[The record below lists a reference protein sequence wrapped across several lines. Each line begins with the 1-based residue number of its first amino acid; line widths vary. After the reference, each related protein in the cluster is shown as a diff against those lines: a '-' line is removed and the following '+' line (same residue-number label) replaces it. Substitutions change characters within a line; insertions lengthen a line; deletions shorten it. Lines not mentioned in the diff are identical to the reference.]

1 MSCETYIHQTLNIL
15 LYYTTI
21 CKKKTK
27 KYNSCYI
34 YKILYNICL
43 INFMRENNMGNKI
56 LKTYIQIITFLI
68 YLLVIFGLCR
78 IGFIINSGILNSAI
92 NGADSSASLPFL
104 DIMQTLF
111 SGLRYDGR
119 LAAPAAF
126 IFAVLYIA
134 FSFIKKAQKP
144 VIIVFTSIIS
154 YIVII
159 ASFVNDTYFS
169 IFNDTFNIILLGV
182 IYDDQSAI
190 FHTAVNSDY
199 NALPKILASIILTAI
214 AVYIYNKIYKKI
226 ENISKSVSI
235 KQAVPLGILLLYVL
249 ILTTSS
255 TFNLQGGDLSYIV
268 KLPEN
273 AFLKKAAPG
282 ALHDLDR
289 VYRAY
294 KDIKGESFEK
304 YAGGKTIQQVMQ
316 IYFGDKYT
324 NQDNISSLMEQEV
337 LSNGKSN
344 AKHIFLII
352 MESLSDYHLSEEFKQ
367 AGMGNDLMEL
377 AESENGLKVP
387 VFIQNGYG
395 TIETMDMMITGLYGT
410 YFPVSE
416 MTGKIPCFD
425 SSTGKIFKD
434 LGYDTNFYYFG
445 SSAWRKIGTYTAAQG
460 FNKSYGMENIHN
472 KQKST
477 WGIYDNEGF
486 DFILESID
494 KNHNKPTFNMILS
507 ASNHPPYDIDTKKY
521 YNIDTEKI
529 RNFLDTNYP
538 KEKRFQGITPEI
550 LTVTEYSIKSV
561 ADFIKETYAKYPDSI
576 FFVTGDHFDRS
587 YPNPNRRIFTSTSI
601 PLIIYGSGVS
611 AYKLKYSAGSHK
623 DIVPTIVDMTAPK
636 GYKFHSFGQSLV
648 TDNKNEKTDKERIA
662 VGAQSIANGRYI
674 FNGADI
680 EYFENE
686 EKNENDLNTAKIFW
700 DKKKAGEALSW
711 YIVNKGYNIPK

>member
-1 MSCETYIHQTLNIL
+1 
-15 LYYTTI
+15 
-21 CKKKTK
+21 
-27 KYNSCYI
+27 
-34 YKILYNICL
+34 
-43 INFMRENNMGNKI
+43 MGNKI
-56 LKTYIQIITFLI
+56 LKTYIQITTFLI
-68 YLLVIFGLCR
+68 YLLIIFGLCR

-92 NGADSSASLPFL
+92 TGAYGSASLPFL

-190 FHTAVNSDY
+190 FHTALNSDY
-199 NALPKILASIILTAI
+199 NALPKITASVILTAI
-214 AVYIYNKIYKKI
+214 AVFIYNKIYKKI
-226 ENISKSVSI
+226 ENINKSVSI

-316 IYFGDKYT
+316 IYFGDRYT

-377 AESENGLKVP
+377 ADSENGLKVP

-445 SSAWRKIGTYTAAQG
+445 SSAWRKIGTYTVSQG

-477 WGIYDNEGF
+477 WGIYDSEGF
-486 DFILESID
+486 NFILENLD

-529 RNFLDTNYP
+529 RIFLDTNYP

-561 ADFIKETYAKYPDSI
+561 ADFIKKTYAKYPDSI
-576 FFVTGDHFDRS
+576 FFITGDHFDRS
-587 YPNPNRRIFTSTSI
+587 YPNPNRKIFTSTSI

-611 AYKLKYSAGSHK
+611 EYKLKYTAGSHK
-623 DIVPTIVDMTAPK
+623 DIVPTIAAITAHK

-648 TDNKNEKTDKERIA
+648 TDNKNEKADNERIA
-662 VGAQSIANGRYI
+662 IGAQSIANGRYI

-680 EYFENE
+680 EYFESE
-686 EKNENDLNTAKIFW
+686 EKNENDINTASIFW
-700 DKKKAGEALSW
+700 DKKKAGEAISW

>member
-1 MSCETYIHQTLNIL
+1 
-15 LYYTTI
+15 
-21 CKKKTK
+21 
-27 KYNSCYI
+27 
-34 YKILYNICL
+34 
-43 INFMRENNMGNKI
+43 MGNKI
-56 LKTYIQIITFLI
+56 LKTYIQITTFLI
-68 YLLVIFGLCR
+68 YLLIIFGLCR

-92 NGADSSASLPFL
+92 TGAYGSASLPFL

-190 FHTAVNSDY
+190 FHTALNSDY
-199 NALPKILASIILTAI
+199 NALPKITASVILTAI
-214 AVYIYNKIYKKI
+214 AVFIYNKIYKKI
-226 ENISKSVSI
+226 ENINKSVSI

-273 AFLKKAAPG
+273 NFLKKAAPG

-316 IYFGDKYT
+316 IYFGDKYI

-337 LSNGKSN
+337 LYNGKSN

-352 MESLSDYHLSEEFKQ
+352 MESLSDYHLSEEFIN
-367 AGMGNDLMEL
+367 GGGIGSEL
-377 AESENGLKVP
+377 TALANSKDGLKVP

-416 MTGKIPCFD
+416 MTGKIPCFN

-445 SSAWRKIGTYTAAQG
+445 SSAWRKIGTYTISQG

-477 WGIYDNEGF
+477 WGIYDSEGF
-486 DFILESID
+486 NFILENLD

-529 RNFLDTNYP
+529 RIFLDTNYP

-561 ADFIKETYAKYPDSI
+561 ADFIKKTYAKYPDSI

-587 YPNPNRRIFTSTSI
+587 YPNPNRKIFTSTSI

-611 AYKLKYSAGSHK
+611 EYKLKYTAGSHK
-623 DIVPTIVDMTAPK
+623 DIVPTIAAITAHK

-648 TDNKNEKTDKERIA
+648 TDNKNEKADNERIA
-662 VGAQSIANGRYI
+662 IGAQSIANGRYI

-680 EYFENE
+680 EYFESE
-686 EKNENDLNTAKIFW
+686 EKNENDINTASIFW
-700 DKKKAGEALSW
+700 DKKKAGEAISW

>member
-1 MSCETYIHQTLNIL
+1 M
-15 LYYTTI
+15 
-21 CKKKTK
+21 
-27 KYNSCYI
+27 
-34 YKILYNICL
+34 
-43 INFMRENNMGNKI
+43 ENK
-56 LKTYIQIITFLI
+56 LFKTYIQIIIFLA
-68 YLLVIFGLCR
+68 YLLIIFGLCR
-78 IGFIINSGILNSAI
+78 IGFIIHSGILNSAI
-92 NGADSSASLPFL
+92 TGTESSNSLPVL

-111 SGLRYDGR
+111 SGFRYDGR

-126 IFAVLYIA
+126 IFAVLYIL
-134 FSFIKKAQKP
+134 FTFIKKAKTYA
-144 VIIVFTSIIS
+144 VIIFTSLIS
-154 YIVII
+154 YIIII
-159 ASFVNDTYFS
+159 ASFVNDTYYS

-214 AVYIYNKIYKKI
+214 AVLIYYKIYKKI
-226 ENISKSVSI
+226 EKINKTISI
-235 KQAVPLGILLLYVL
+235 KQAVPLGILIIYVL
-249 ILTTSS
+249 ILITSS

-273 AFLKKAAPG
+273 TFLKKTAPG

-304 YAGGKTIQQVMQ
+304 YAGGKSIQQVMK

-324 NQDNISSLMEQEV
+324 NQDNISSIMEQEI
-337 LSNGKSN
+337 LHNGKSN

-352 MESLSDYHLSEEFKQ
+352 MESLSDYHLSEEFMN
-367 AGMGNDLMEL
+367 GGGIGNEL
-377 AESENGLKVP
+377 TALANSNDGLKIP

-445 SSAWRKIGTYTAAQG
+445 SSAWRKIGTYTVSQG

-494 KNHNKPTFNMILS
+494 KNHDKPTFNMILS

-529 RNFLDTNYP
+529 KNFLDTNYP

-550 LTVTEYSIKSV
+550 LTVTEFSIKSA
-561 ADFIKETYAKYPDSI
+561 ADFIKKTYAKYPDSI
-576 FFVTGDHFDRS
+576 FFVTGDHFDRN
-587 YPNPNRRIFTSTSI
+587 YPNPNRKIFTSTSV

-611 AYKLKYSAGSHK
+611 EYKLKYTAGSHK
-623 DIVPTIVDMTAPK
+623 DIVPTIAAMTAHK

-648 TDNKNEKTDKERIA
+648 TDDKNEKINKERIA
-662 VGAQSIANGRYI
+662 IGAQSIANGRYI
-674 FNGADI
+674 FNGGGI
-680 EYFENE
+680 EYFDSE
-686 EKNENDLNTAKIFW
+686 EKNENDINTANMFW
-700 DKKKAGEALSW
+700 NKKKAGEALSW

>member
-1 MSCETYIHQTLNIL
+1 M
-15 LYYTTI
+15 
-21 CKKKTK
+21 
-27 KYNSCYI
+27 
-34 YKILYNICL
+34 
-43 INFMRENNMGNKI
+43 ENK
-56 LKTYIQIITFLI
+56 LFKTYIQIIIFLA
-68 YLLVIFGLCR
+68 YLLIIFGLCR
-78 IGFIINSGILNSAI
+78 IGFIIHSGILNSAI
-92 NGADSSASLPFL
+92 TGTESSNSLPVL

-111 SGLRYDGR
+111 SGFRYDGR

-126 IFAVLYIA
+126 IFAVLYIL
-134 FSFIKKAQKP
+134 FTFIKKAKTHA
-144 VIIVFTSIIS
+144 VIIFTSLIS
-154 YIVII
+154 YIIII
-159 ASFVNDTYFS
+159 ASFVNDTYYS

-214 AVYIYNKIYKKI
+214 AVLIYYKIYKKI
-226 ENISKSVSI
+226 EKINKTISI
-235 KQAVPLGILLLYVL
+235 KQAVPLGILIIYVL
-249 ILTTSS
+249 ILITSS

-273 AFLKKAAPG
+273 TFLKKTAPG

-304 YAGGKTIQQVMQ
+304 YAGGKSIQQVMK

-324 NQDNISSLMEQEV
+324 NQDNISSIMEQEI
-337 LSNGKSN
+337 LHNGKSN

-352 MESLSDYHLSEEFKQ
+352 MESLSDYHLSEEFMN
-367 AGMGNDLMEL
+367 GGGIGNEL
-377 AESENGLKVP
+377 TALANSNDGLKIP

-445 SSAWRKIGTYTAAQG
+445 SSAWRKIGTYTVSQG

-494 KNHNKPTFNMILS
+494 KNHDKPTFNMILS

-529 RNFLDTNYP
+529 KNFLDTNYP

-550 LTVTEYSIKSV
+550 LTVTEFSIKSA
-561 ADFIKETYAKYPDSI
+561 ADFIKKTYAKYPDSI
-576 FFVTGDHFDRS
+576 FFITGDHFDRN
-587 YPNPNRRIFTSTSI
+587 YPNPNRKIFTSTSV

-611 AYKLKYSAGSHK
+611 EYKLKYTAGSHK
-623 DIVPTIVDMTAPK
+623 DIVPTIAAMTAHK

-648 TDNKNEKTDKERIA
+648 TDDKNEKINKERIA
-662 VGAQSIANGRYI
+662 IGAQSIANGRYI
-674 FNGADI
+674 FNGGGI
-680 EYFENE
+680 EYFDSE
-686 EKNENDLNTAKIFW
+686 EKNENDINTANMFW
-700 DKKKAGEALSW
+700 NKKKAGEALSW

>member
-1 MSCETYIHQTLNIL
+1 
-15 LYYTTI
+15 
-21 CKKKTK
+21 
-27 KYNSCYI
+27 
-34 YKILYNICL
+34 
-43 INFMRENNMGNKI
+43 MGNKI
-56 LKTYIQIITFLI
+56 LKIYIQIITFLI

-199 NALPKILASIILTAI
+199 NALPKILASIILTAV

-316 IYFGDKYT
+316 IYFGDRYT

-377 AESENGLKVP
+377 ADSENGLKVP

-410 YFPVSE
+410 YFPISE

-529 RNFLDTNYP
+529 RNFLDTNYQ
-538 KEKRFQGITPEI
+538 KDKRFPGITPEI

-587 YPNPNRRIFTSTSI
+587 YPNPNRKIFTSTSI

-611 AYKLKYSAGSHK
+611 EYKLKYSAGSHK
-623 DIVPTIVDMTAPK
+623 DIVPTIVDMTAHK
-636 GYKFHSFGQSLV
+636 GFKFHSFGQSLV

-662 VGAQSIANGRYI
+662 VGAQSIANGRYC
-674 FNGADI
+674 FNGSL
-680 EYFENE
+680 EYFDGE
-686 EKNENDLNTAKIFW
+686 EKNENDLNTAKLFW

>member
-1 MSCETYIHQTLNIL
+1 M
-15 LYYTTI
+15 
-21 CKKKTK
+21 
-27 KYNSCYI
+27 
-34 YKILYNICL
+34 
-43 INFMRENNMGNKI
+43 ENK
-56 LKTYIQIITFLI
+56 LFKTYIQIIIFLA
-68 YLLVIFGLCR
+68 YLLIIFGLCR
-78 IGFIINSGILNSAI
+78 IGFIIHSGILNSAI
-92 NGADSSASLPFL
+92 TGTESSNSLPVL

-111 SGLRYDGR
+111 SGFRYDGR

-126 IFAVLYIA
+126 IFAVLYIL
-134 FSFIKKAQKP
+134 FTFIKKAKTHA
-144 VIIVFTSIIS
+144 VIIFTSLIS
-154 YIVII
+154 YIIII
-159 ASFVNDTYFS
+159 ASFVNDTYYS

-214 AVYIYNKIYKKI
+214 AVLIYYKIYKKI
-226 ENISKSVSI
+226 EKINKTISI
-235 KQAVPLGILLLYVL
+235 KQAVPLGILIIYVL
-249 ILTTSS
+249 ILITSS

-273 AFLKKAAPG
+273 TFLKKTAPG

-304 YAGGKTIQQVMQ
+304 YAGGKSIQQVMK

-324 NQDNISSLMEQEV
+324 NQDNISSIMEQEI
-337 LSNGKSN
+337 LHNGKSN

-352 MESLSDYHLSEEFKQ
+352 MESLSDYHLSEEFMN
-367 AGMGNDLMEL
+367 GGGIGNEL
-377 AESENGLKVP
+377 TALANSNDGLKIP

-445 SSAWRKIGTYTAAQG
+445 SSAWRKIGTYTVSQG

-494 KNHNKPTFNMILS
+494 KNHDKPTFNMILS

-529 RNFLDTNYP
+529 KNFLDTNYP

-550 LTVTEYSIKSV
+550 LTVTEFSIKSV
-561 ADFIKETYAKYPDSI
+561 ADFIKKTYAKYPDSI
-576 FFVTGDHFDRS
+576 FFVTGDHFDRN
-587 YPNPNRRIFTSTSI
+587 YPNPNRKIFTSTSV

-611 AYKLKYSAGSHK
+611 EYKLKYTAGSHK
-623 DIVPTIVDMTAPK
+623 DIVPTIAAMTAHK

-648 TDNKNEKTDKERIA
+648 TGDKNEKINKERIA
-662 VGAQSIANGRYI
+662 IGAQSIANGRYI
-674 FNGADI
+674 FNGGGI
-680 EYFENE
+680 EYFDSE
-686 EKNENDLNTAKIFW
+686 EKNENDINTANMFW
-700 DKKKAGEALSW
+700 NKKKAGEALSW
-711 YIVNKGYNIPK
+711 YIVNKGYNISK

>member
-1 MSCETYIHQTLNIL
+1 
-15 LYYTTI
+15 
-21 CKKKTK
+21 
-27 KYNSCYI
+27 
-34 YKILYNICL
+34 
-43 INFMRENNMGNKI
+43 MGNKI
-56 LKTYIQIITFLI
+56 LKTYIQITTFLI
-68 YLLVIFGLCR
+68 YLLIIFGLCR

-92 NGADSSASLPFL
+92 TGAYGSASLPFL

-134 FSFIKKAQKP
+134 FSFIKKAHKP

-190 FHTAVNSDY
+190 FHTALNSDY
-199 NALPKILASIILTAI
+199 NALPKITASVILTAV
-214 AVYIYNKIYKKI
+214 AVFIYNKIYKKI
-226 ENISKSVSI
+226 ENINKSISI

-273 AFLKKAAPG
+273 NFLKKAAPG

-337 LSNGKSN
+337 VNNGKSN
-344 AKHIFLII
+344 AKQIFLII
-352 MESLSDYHLSEEFKQ
+352 MESLSDYHLSEEFIN
-367 AGMGNDLMEL
+367 GGGIGSEL
-377 AESENGLKVP
+377 IALANSKDGLKVP

-445 SSAWRKIGTYTAAQG
+445 SSAWRKIGTYTISQG

-477 WGIYDNEGF
+477 WGIYDSEGF
-486 DFILESID
+486 NFILENLD
-494 KNHNKPTFNMILS
+494 KNHNKPTFNMVLS
-507 ASNHPPYDIDTKKY
+507 ASNHPPYDIDSKKY

-529 RNFLDTNYP
+529 RIFLDTNYP

-561 ADFIKETYAKYPDSI
+561 ADFIKKTYAKYPNSI
-576 FFVTGDHFDRS
+576 FFITGDHFDRS
-587 YPNPNRRIFTSTSI
+587 YPNPNRKIFTSTSI

-611 AYKLKYSAGSHK
+611 EYKLKYTAGSHK
-623 DIVPTIVDMTAPK
+623 DIVPTIAAITAHK

-648 TDNKNEKTDKERIA
+648 TDNKNEKTDNERIA
-662 VGAQSIANGRYI
+662 IGAQSIANGRYI

-680 EYFENE
+680 EYFEIE
-686 EKNENDLNTAKIFW
+686 EKNENDINTASIFW
-700 DKKKAGEALSW
+700 DKKKAGEAISW

>member
-1 MSCETYIHQTLNIL
+1 
-15 LYYTTI
+15 
-21 CKKKTK
+21 
-27 KYNSCYI
+27 
-34 YKILYNICL
+34 
-43 INFMRENNMGNKI
+43 MGNKI
-56 LKTYIQIITFLI
+56 LKTYIQITTFLI
-68 YLLVIFGLCR
+68 YLLIIFGLCR

-92 NGADSSASLPFL
+92 TGAYGSASLPFL

-190 FHTAVNSDY
+190 FHTALNSDY
-199 NALPKILASIILTAI
+199 NALPKITASIILTAI
-214 AVYIYNKIYKKI
+214 AVFIYNKIYKKI
-226 ENISKSVSI
+226 ENINKSVSI

-273 AFLKKAAPG
+273 NFLKKAAPG

-316 IYFGDKYT
+316 IYFGDKYI

-337 LSNGKSN
+337 LYNGKSN

-352 MESLSDYHLSEEFKQ
+352 MESLSDYHLSEEFIN
-367 AGMGNDLMEL
+367 GGGIGSEL
-377 AESENGLKVP
+377 TALANSKDGLKVP

-445 SSAWRKIGTYTAAQG
+445 SSAWRKIGTYTISQG

-477 WGIYDNEGF
+477 WGIYDSEGF
-486 DFILESID
+486 NFILENLD

-529 RNFLDTNYP
+529 RIFLDTNYP

-561 ADFIKETYAKYPDSI
+561 ADFIKKTYAKYPDSI

-587 YPNPNRRIFTSTSI
+587 YPNPNRKIFTSTSI

-611 AYKLKYSAGSHK
+611 EYKLKYTAGSHK
-623 DIVPTIVDMTAPK
+623 DIVPTIAAITAHK

-648 TDNKNEKTDKERIA
+648 TDNKNEKADNERIA
-662 VGAQSIANGRYI
+662 IGAQSIANGRYI

-680 EYFENE
+680 EYFESE
-686 EKNENDLNTAKIFW
+686 EKNENDINTASIFW
-700 DKKKAGEALSW
+700 DKKKAGEAISW

>member
-1 MSCETYIHQTLNIL
+1 
-15 LYYTTI
+15 
-21 CKKKTK
+21 
-27 KYNSCYI
+27 
-34 YKILYNICL
+34 
-43 INFMRENNMGNKI
+43 MGNKI
-56 LKTYIQIITFLI
+56 LKIYIQIITFLI

-199 NALPKILASIILTAI
+199 NALPKILASIILTAV

-255 TFNLQGGDLSYIV
+255 TINLQGGDLSYIV

-273 AFLKKAAPG
+273 AFLKKAVPG

-316 IYFGDKYT
+316 IYFGDRYT

-377 AESENGLKVP
+377 ADSKNGLKVP

-538 KEKRFQGITPEI
+538 KEKRFPGITPEI

-587 YPNPNRRIFTSTSI
+587 YPNPNRKIFTSTSI

-611 AYKLKYSAGSHK
+611 EYKLKYSAGSHK
-623 DIVPTIVDMTAPK
+623 DIVPTIVDMTAHK
-636 GYKFHSFGQSLV
+636 GFKFHSFGQSLV

-662 VGAQSIANGRYI
+662 VGAQSIANGRYC
-674 FNGADI
+674 FNGSL
-680 EYFENE
+680 EYFDGE
-686 EKNENDLNTAKIFW
+686 EKNENDLNTAKLFW

-711 YIVNKGYNIPK
+711 YIVNKGYNIP

>member
-1 MSCETYIHQTLNIL
+1 M
-15 LYYTTI
+15 
-21 CKKKTK
+21 
-27 KYNSCYI
+27 
-34 YKILYNICL
+34 
-43 INFMRENNMGNKI
+43 ENK
-56 LKTYIQIITFLI
+56 LFKTYIQLIIFLA
-68 YLLVIFGLCR
+68 YLLIIFGLCR
-78 IGFIINSGILNSAI
+78 IGFIIHSGILNSAI
-92 NGADSSASLPFL
+92 TGTESSNSLPVL

-111 SGLRYDGR
+111 SGFRYDGR

-126 IFAVLYIA
+126 IFAVLYIL
-134 FSFIKKAQKP
+134 FTFIKKAKTHA
-144 VIIVFTSIIS
+144 VIIFTSLIS
-154 YIVII
+154 YIIII
-159 ASFVNDTYFS
+159 ASFVNDTYYS

-214 AVYIYNKIYKKI
+214 AVLIYYKIYKKI
-226 ENISKSVSI
+226 EKINKTISI
-235 KQAVPLGILLLYVL
+235 KQAVPLGILIIYVL
-249 ILTTSS
+249 ILITSS

-273 AFLKKAAPG
+273 TFLKKTAPG

-304 YAGGKTIQQVMQ
+304 YAGGKSIQQVMK

-324 NQDNISSLMEQEV
+324 NQDNISSIMEQEI
-337 LSNGKSN
+337 LHNGKSN

-352 MESLSDYHLSEEFKQ
+352 MESLSDYHLSEEFMN
-367 AGMGNDLMEL
+367 GGGIGNEL
-377 AESENGLKVP
+377 TALANSNDGLKIP

-445 SSAWRKIGTYTAAQG
+445 SSAWRKIGTYTVSQG

-486 DFILESID
+486 DFILENIN
-494 KNHNKPTFNMILS
+494 KNHDKPTFNMILS

-529 RNFLDTNYP
+529 KNFLDTNYP

-550 LTVTEYSIKSV
+550 LTVTEFSIKS
-561 ADFIKETYAKYPDSI
+561 AANFIKKTYAKYPDSI
-576 FFVTGDHFDRS
+576 FFVTGDHFDRN
-587 YPNPNRRIFTSTSI
+587 YPNPNRKIFTSTSV

-611 AYKLKYSAGSHK
+611 EYKLKYAAGSHK
-623 DIVPTIVDMTAPK
+623 DIVPTIAAMTAHK

-648 TDNKNEKTDKERIA
+648 TDDKNKKINKERIA
-662 VGAQSIANGRYI
+662 IGAQSIANGRYI
-674 FNGADI
+674 FNGRGI
-680 EYFENE
+680 EYFDSE
-686 EKNENDLNTAKIFW
+686 EKNENDINTANIFW

>member
-1 MSCETYIHQTLNIL
+1 
-15 LYYTTI
+15 
-21 CKKKTK
+21 
-27 KYNSCYI
+27 
-34 YKILYNICL
+34 
-43 INFMRENNMGNKI
+43 MGNKI
-56 LKTYIQIITFLI
+56 LKTYIQITTFLI
-68 YLLVIFGLCR
+68 YLLIIFGLCR

-92 NGADSSASLPFL
+92 TGAYGSASLPFL

-190 FHTAVNSDY
+190 FHTALNSDY
-199 NALPKILASIILTAI
+199 NALPKITASVILTAV
-214 AVYIYNKIYKKI
+214 AVFIYNKIYKKI
-226 ENISKSVSI
+226 ENINKSVSI

-255 TFNLQGGDLSYIV
+255 TFNLHGGDLSYIV

-273 AFLKKAAPG
+273 NFLKKAAPG

-316 IYFGDKYT
+316 IYFGDKYI

-337 LSNGKSN
+337 VNNGKSN

-352 MESLSDYHLSEEFKQ
+352 MESLSDYHLSEEFIN
-367 AGMGNDLMEL
+367 GVGIGSEL
-377 AESENGLKVP
+377 IALANSKDGLKVP

-445 SSAWRKIGTYTAAQG
+445 SSAWRKIGTYTISQG

-477 WGIYDNEGF
+477 WGIYDSEGF
-486 DFILESID
+486 NFILENLD

-529 RNFLDTNYP
+529 RIFLDTNYP

-550 LTVTEYSIKSV
+550 LTVTEYSVKSV
-561 ADFIKETYAKYPDSI
+561 ADFIKKTYAKYPDSI

-587 YPNPNRRIFTSTSI
+587 YPDTNRKIFTSTSI

-611 AYKLKYSAGSHK
+611 EYKLKYTAGSHK
-623 DIVPTIVDMTAPK
+623 DIVPTIAAITAHK

-648 TDNKNEKTDKERIA
+648 TDNKNEKADNERIA
-662 VGAQSIANGRYI
+662 IGAQSIANGRYI

-680 EYFENE
+680 EYFESE
-686 EKNENDLNTAKIFW
+686 EKMKMDINTASIFW
-700 DKKKAGEALSW
+700 DKKKAGEAISW

>member
-1 MSCETYIHQTLNIL
+1 MN
-15 LYYTTI
+15 
-21 CKKKTK
+21 
-27 KYNSCYI
+27 
-34 YKILYNICL
+34 
-43 INFMRENNMGNKI
+43 NKI
-56 LKTYIQIITFLI
+56 LKTYIHIITFLA
-68 YLLVIFGLCR
+68 YLLIIFGLCR

-92 NGADSSASLPFL
+92 TGADGSASLPFL

-119 LAAPAAF
+119 IAAPAAF
-126 IFAVLYIA
+126 IFAALYII
-134 FSFIKKAQKP
+134 FSFIKKVQKP
-144 VIIVFTSIIS
+144 VIIIFTSIIS
-154 YIVII
+154 YIIII
-159 ASFVNDTYFS
+159 ASFVNDTYYS

-182 IYDDQSAI
+182 IYDDRSAI

-214 AVYIYNKIYKKI
+214 AVFIYNKIYKKI
-226 ENISKSVSI
+226 ENINKTISI
-235 KQAVPLGILLLYVL
+235 KQAVPLGILIIYLL

-337 LSNGKSN
+337 LNKGKSN

-377 AESENGLKVP
+377 AYSENGLKVP

-410 YFPVSE
+410 YFPISE

-445 SSAWRKIGTYTAAQG
+445 SSAWRKIGTYTVSQG

-538 KEKRFQGITPEI
+538 KEKRYQGITPEI

-561 ADFIKETYAKYPDSI
+561 ADFVKKTYAKYPDSL
-576 FFVTGDHFDRS
+576 FFITGDHFDRS
-587 YPNPNRRIFTSTSI
+587 YPNPNRKIYTSTSI

-611 AYKLKYSAGSHK
+611 EYKLKYAAGSHK
-623 DIVPTIVDMTAPK
+623 DIVPTIVDMTAHK
-636 GYKFHSFGQSLV
+636 GFKFHSFGQSLV
-648 TDNKNEKTDKERIA
+648 TDNKSEKTDKERIA
-662 VGAQSIANGRYI
+662 LGAQSIANGRYC
-674 FNGADI
+674 FNGSL
-680 EYFENE
+680 EYFDGE
-686 EKNENDLNTAKIFW
+686 EKYENDINTANLFW

>member
-1 MSCETYIHQTLNIL
+1 M
-15 LYYTTI
+15 
-21 CKKKTK
+21 
-27 KYNSCYI
+27 
-34 YKILYNICL
+34 
-43 INFMRENNMGNKI
+43 ENK
-56 LKTYIQIITFLI
+56 LFKTYIQIIIFLA
-68 YLLVIFGLCR
+68 YLLIIFGLCR
-78 IGFIINSGILNSAI
+78 IGFIIHSGILNSAI
-92 NGADSSASLPFL
+92 TGTESSNSLPVL

-111 SGLRYDGR
+111 SGFRYDGR

-126 IFAVLYIA
+126 IFAVLYIL
-134 FSFIKKAQKP
+134 FTFIKKAKTHA
-144 VIIVFTSIIS
+144 VIIFTSLIS
-154 YIVII
+154 YIIII
-159 ASFVNDTYFS
+159 ASFVNDTYYS

-214 AVYIYNKIYKKI
+214 AVLIYYKIYKKI
-226 ENISKSVSI
+226 EKINKTISI
-235 KQAVPLGILLLYVL
+235 KQAVPLGILIIYVL
-249 ILTTSS
+249 ILITSS

-273 AFLKKAAPG
+273 TFLKKTAPG

-304 YAGGKTIQQVMQ
+304 YAGGKSIQQVMK

-324 NQDNISSLMEQEV
+324 NQDNISSIMEQEI
-337 LSNGKSN
+337 LHNGKSN

-352 MESLSDYHLSEEFKQ
+352 MESLSDYHLSEEFMN
-367 AGMGNDLMEL
+367 GGGIGNEL
-377 AESENGLKVP
+377 TALANSNDGLKIP

-445 SSAWRKIGTYTAAQG
+445 SSAWRKIGTYTVSQG

-494 KNHNKPTFNMILS
+494 KNHDKPTFNMILS

-529 RNFLDTNYP
+529 KNFLDTNYP

-550 LTVTEYSIKSV
+550 LTVTEFSIKS
-561 ADFIKETYAKYPDSI
+561 AANFIKKTYAKYPDSI
-576 FFVTGDHFDRS
+576 FFVTGDHFDRN
-587 YPNPNRRIFTSTSI
+587 YPNPNRKIFTSTSV

-611 AYKLKYSAGSHK
+611 EYKLKYTAGSHK
-623 DIVPTIVDMTAPK
+623 DIVPTIAAMTAHK

-648 TDNKNEKTDKERIA
+648 TGDKNEKINKERIA
-662 VGAQSIANGRYI
+662 IGAQSIANGRYI
-674 FNGADI
+674 FNGGGI
-680 EYFENE
+680 EYFDSE
-686 EKNENDLNTAKIFW
+686 EKNENDINTANMFW
-700 DKKKAGEALSW
+700 NKKKAGEALSW

>member
-21 CKKKTK
+21 YKKKTK

-34 YKILYNICL
+34 YKIIYNIYL

-134 FSFIKKAQKP
+134 FSFIKKVQKP

-199 NALPKILASIILTAI
+199 NALPKILASIILTAV
-214 AVYIYNKIYKKI
+214 AVYMYNKIYKKI

-235 KQAVPLGILLLYVL
+235 KYAVPLGILLLYVL

-352 MESLSDYHLSEEFKQ
+352 MESLSDYHLSEEFMN
-367 AGMGNDLMEL
+367 GGGIGNEL
-377 AESENGLKVP
+377 TALANSKDGLKIP

-445 SSAWRKIGTYTAAQG
+445 SSAWRKIGTYTTAQG

-538 KEKRFQGITPEI
+538 KEKRFPGITPEI

-611 AYKLKYSAGSHK
+611 EYKLKYSAGSHK
-623 DIVPTIVDMTAPK
+623 DIVPTIVDMTAHK
-636 GYKFHSFGQSLV
+636 GFKFHSFGQSLI
-648 TDNKNEKTDKERIA
+648 TDNQNEKTDKERIA
-662 VGAQSIANGRYI
+662 VGAQSIANGRYC
-674 FNGADI
+674 FNGSL
-680 EYFENE
+680 EYFDGE

>member
-1 MSCETYIHQTLNIL
+1 MN
-15 LYYTTI
+15 
-21 CKKKTK
+21 
-27 KYNSCYI
+27 
-34 YKILYNICL
+34 
-43 INFMRENNMGNKI
+43 NKI
-56 LKTYIQIITFLI
+56 LKTYIHIITFLA
-68 YLLVIFGLCR
+68 YLLIIFGLCR

-92 NGADSSASLPFL
+92 TGADGSASLPFL

-119 LAAPAAF
+119 IAAPAAF
-126 IFAVLYIA
+126 IFAALYII
-134 FSFIKKAQKP
+134 FSFIKKVQKP
-144 VIIVFTSIIS
+144 VIIIFTFIIS
-154 YIVII
+154 YIIII
-159 ASFVNDTYFS
+159 ASFVNDTYYS

-214 AVYIYNKIYKKI
+214 AVFIYNKIYKKI
-226 ENISKSVSI
+226 ENINKTISI
-235 KQAVPLGILLLYVL
+235 KQAVPLGILIIYLL

-273 AFLKKAAPG
+273 TFLKKAAPG

-337 LSNGKSN
+337 LNKGKSN

-352 MESLSDYHLSEEFKQ
+352 MESLSGYHLSEEFKQ

-377 AESENGLKVP
+377 AYSENGLKVP

-410 YFPVSE
+410 YFPISE

-445 SSAWRKIGTYTAAQG
+445 SSAWRKIGTYTVSQG

-494 KNHNKPTFNMILS
+494 KNHDKPTFNMILS

-538 KEKRFQGITPEI
+538 KEKRYQGITPEI

-561 ADFIKETYAKYPDSI
+561 ADFVKETYAKYPDSI
-576 FFVTGDHFDRS
+576 FFITGDHFDRS
-587 YPNPNRRIFTSTSI
+587 YPNPNRKIYTSTSI

-611 AYKLKYSAGSHK
+611 EYKLKYAAGSHK

-662 VGAQSIANGRYI
+662 LGAQSIANGRYC
-674 FNGADI
+674 FNGSL
-680 EYFENE
+680 EYFDGE
-686 EKNENDLNTAKIFW
+686 EKYENDINTANLFW

>member
-1 MSCETYIHQTLNIL
+1 MN
-15 LYYTTI
+15 
-21 CKKKTK
+21 
-27 KYNSCYI
+27 
-34 YKILYNICL
+34 
-43 INFMRENNMGNKI
+43 NKI
-56 LKTYIQIITFLI
+56 LKTYIHIITFLA
-68 YLLVIFGLCR
+68 YLLIIFGLCR

-92 NGADSSASLPFL
+92 TGADGSASLPFL

-119 LAAPAAF
+119 IAAPAAF
-126 IFAVLYIA
+126 IFAALYII
-134 FSFIKKAQKP
+134 FSFIKKVQKP
-144 VIIVFTSIIS
+144 VIIIFTSIIS
-154 YIVII
+154 YIIII
-159 ASFVNDTYFS
+159 ASFVNDTYYS

-214 AVYIYNKIYKKI
+214 AVFIYNKIYKKI
-226 ENISKSVSI
+226 ENINKTISI
-235 KQAVPLGILLLYVL
+235 KQAVPLGILIIYLL

-337 LSNGKSN
+337 LNKGKSN

-377 AESENGLKVP
+377 AYSENGLKVP

-410 YFPVSE
+410 YFPISE
-416 MTGKIPCFD
+416 MTGKIQCFD

-445 SSAWRKIGTYTAAQG
+445 SSAWRKIGTYTVSQG

-494 KNHNKPTFNMILS
+494 KNHDKPTFNMILS

-538 KEKRFQGITPEI
+538 KEKRYQGITPEI

-561 ADFIKETYAKYPDSI
+561 ADFVKKTYAKYPDSL
-576 FFVTGDHFDRS
+576 FFITGDHFDRS
-587 YPNPNRRIFTSTSI
+587 YPNPNRKIYTSTSI

-611 AYKLKYSAGSHK
+611 EYKLKYAAGSHK
-623 DIVPTIVDMTAPK
+623 DIVPTIVDMTAHK
-636 GYKFHSFGQSLV
+636 GFKFHSFGQSLV
-648 TDNKNEKTDKERIA
+648 TDNKSEKTDKERIA
-662 VGAQSIANGRYI
+662 LGAQSIANGRYC
-674 FNGADI
+674 FNGSL
-680 EYFENE
+680 EYFDGE
-686 EKNENDLNTAKIFW
+686 EKYENDINTANLFW

>member
-1 MSCETYIHQTLNIL
+1 
-15 LYYTTI
+15 
-21 CKKKTK
+21 
-27 KYNSCYI
+27 
-34 YKILYNICL
+34 
-43 INFMRENNMGNKI
+43 MGNKI
-56 LKTYIQIITFLI
+56 LKTYIQITTFLI
-68 YLLVIFGLCR
+68 YLLIIFGLCR

-92 NGADSSASLPFL
+92 TGAYGSASLPFL

-190 FHTAVNSDY
+190 FHTALNSDY
-199 NALPKILASIILTAI
+199 NALPKILASVILTAV
-214 AVYIYNKIYKKI
+214 AVFIYNKIYKKI
-226 ENISKSVSI
+226 ENINKSVSI

-273 AFLKKAAPG
+273 NFLKKAAPG

-316 IYFGDKYT
+316 IYFGDKYI

-337 LSNGKSN
+337 LYNGKSN

-352 MESLSDYHLSEEFKQ
+352 MESLSDYHLSEEFIN
-367 AGMGNDLMEL
+367 GGGIGSEL
-377 AESENGLKVP
+377 TALANSKDGLKVP

-445 SSAWRKIGTYTAAQG
+445 SSAWRKIGTYTISQG

-477 WGIYDNEGF
+477 WGIYDSEGF
-486 DFILESID
+486 NFILENLD

-529 RNFLDTNYP
+529 RIFLDTNYP

-561 ADFIKETYAKYPDSI
+561 ADFIKKTYAKYPDSI
-576 FFVTGDHFDRS
+576 FFITGDHFDRS
-587 YPNPNRRIFTSTSI
+587 YPNPNRKIFTSTSI

-611 AYKLKYSAGSHK
+611 EYKLKYTAGSHK
-623 DIVPTIVDMTAPK
+623 DIVPTIAAITAHK

-648 TDNKNEKTDKERIA
+648 TDNKNEKADNERIA
-662 VGAQSIANGRYI
+662 IGAQSIANGRYI

-680 EYFENE
+680 EYFESE
-686 EKNENDLNTAKIFW
+686 EKNENDINTASIFW
-700 DKKKAGEALSW
+700 DKKKAGEAISW

>member
-1 MSCETYIHQTLNIL
+1 
-15 LYYTTI
+15 
-21 CKKKTK
+21 
-27 KYNSCYI
+27 
-34 YKILYNICL
+34 
-43 INFMRENNMGNKI
+43 MGNKI
-56 LKTYIQIITFLI
+56 LKTYIQITTFLI
-68 YLLVIFGLCR
+68 YLLIIFGLCR

-92 NGADSSASLPFL
+92 TGAYGSASLPFL

-190 FHTAVNSDY
+190 FHTALNSDY

-214 AVYIYNKIYKKI
+214 AVFIYNKIYKKI
-226 ENISKSVSI
+226 ENINKSVSI

-273 AFLKKAAPG
+273 NFLKKAAPG

-337 LSNGKSN
+337 LYNGKSN

-352 MESLSDYHLSEEFKQ
+352 MESLSDYHLSEEFIN
-367 AGMGNDLMEL
+367 GGGIGSEL
-377 AESENGLKVP
+377 IALANSKDGLKVP

-445 SSAWRKIGTYTAAQG
+445 SSAWRKIGTYTISQG

-477 WGIYDNEGF
+477 WGIYDSEGF
-486 DFILESID
+486 NFILENLD

-529 RNFLDTNYP
+529 RIFLDTNYP

-561 ADFIKETYAKYPDSI
+561 ADFIKKTYAKYPDSI
-576 FFVTGDHFDRS
+576 FFITGDHFDRS
-587 YPNPNRRIFTSTSI
+587 YPNPNRKIFTSTSI

-611 AYKLKYSAGSHK
+611 EYKLKYTAGSHK
-623 DIVPTIVDMTAPK
+623 DIVPTIAAITAHK

-648 TDNKNEKTDKERIA
+648 TDNKNEKADNERIA
-662 VGAQSIANGRYI
+662 IGAQSIANGRYI

-680 EYFENE
+680 EYFESE
-686 EKNENDLNTAKIFW
+686 EKNENDINTASIFW
-700 DKKKAGEALSW
+700 DKKKAGEAISW

>member
-1 MSCETYIHQTLNIL
+1 MNCETYIHQTLNIL

-43 INFMRENNMGNKI
+43 INFIRENDMGNKI
-56 LKTYIQIITFLI
+56 LKIYIQIITFLI

-144 VIIVFTSIIS
+144 VIIVFTSIIL

-199 NALPKILASIILTAI
+199 NALPKILASIILTAV

-316 IYFGDKYT
+316 IYFGDRYT

-377 AESENGLKVP
+377 ADSENGLKVP

-538 KEKRFQGITPEI
+538 KEKRFPGITPEI

-587 YPNPNRRIFTSTSI
+587 YPNPNRKIFTSTSI

-611 AYKLKYSAGSHK
+611 EYKLKYSAGSHK
-623 DIVPTIVDMTAPK
+623 DIVPTIVDMTAHK
-636 GYKFHSFGQSLV
+636 GFKFHSFGQSLV

-662 VGAQSIANGRYI
+662 VGAQSIANGRYC
-674 FNGADI
+674 FNGSL
-680 EYFENE
+680 EYFDGE
-686 EKNENDLNTAKIFW
+686 EKNENDLNTAKLFW

>member
-1 MSCETYIHQTLNIL
+1 
-15 LYYTTI
+15 
-21 CKKKTK
+21 
-27 KYNSCYI
+27 
-34 YKILYNICL
+34 
-43 INFMRENNMGNKI
+43 MGNKI
-56 LKTYIQIITFLI
+56 LKTYIQITTFLI
-68 YLLVIFGLCR
+68 YLLIIFGLCR

-92 NGADSSASLPFL
+92 TGAYGSASLPFL

-111 SGLRYDGR
+111 SCLRYDGR

-134 FSFIKKAQKP
+134 FSFIKKAHKP

-199 NALPKILASIILTAI
+199 NALPKITASVILTAV
-214 AVYIYNKIYKKI
+214 AVFIYNKIYKKI
-226 ENISKSVSI
+226 ENINKSVSI

-273 AFLKKAAPG
+273 NFLKKAAPG

-337 LSNGKSN
+337 LYNGKSN
-344 AKHIFLII
+344 AKQIFLII
-352 MESLSDYHLSEEFKQ
+352 MESLSDYHLSEEFIN
-367 AGMGNDLMEL
+367 GGGIGSEL
-377 AESENGLKVP
+377 IALANSKDGLKVP

-445 SSAWRKIGTYTAAQG
+445 SSAWRKIGTYTISQG

-477 WGIYDNEGF
+477 WGIYDSEGF
-486 DFILESID
+486 NFILENLD
-494 KNHNKPTFNMILS
+494 KNHNKPTFNMVLS
-507 ASNHPPYDIDTKKY
+507 ASNHPPYDIDSKKY

-529 RNFLDTNYP
+529 RIFLDTNYP

-561 ADFIKETYAKYPDSI
+561 ADFIKKTYAKYPDSI
-576 FFVTGDHFDRS
+576 FFITGDHFDRS
-587 YPNPNRRIFTSTSI
+587 YPNPNRKIFTSTSI

-611 AYKLKYSAGSHK
+611 EYKLKYTAGSHK
-623 DIVPTIVDMTAPK
+623 DIVPTIAAITAHK

-648 TDNKNEKTDKERIA
+648 TDNKNEKADNERIA
-662 VGAQSIANGRYI
+662 IGAQSIANGRYI

-680 EYFENE
+680 EYFESE
-686 EKNENDLNTAKIFW
+686 EKNENDINTASIFW
-700 DKKKAGEALSW
+700 DKKKAGEAISW

>member
-1 MSCETYIHQTLNIL
+1 MN
-15 LYYTTI
+15 
-21 CKKKTK
+21 
-27 KYNSCYI
+27 
-34 YKILYNICL
+34 
-43 INFMRENNMGNKI
+43 NKI
-56 LKTYIQIITFLI
+56 LKTYIHIITFLA
-68 YLLVIFGLCR
+68 YLVIIFGLCR

-92 NGADSSASLPFL
+92 TGADGSASLPFL

-119 LAAPAAF
+119 IAAPAAF
-126 IFAVLYIA
+126 IFAALYII
-134 FSFIKKAQKP
+134 FSFIKKVQKP
-144 VIIVFTSIIS
+144 VIIIFTSIIS
-154 YIVII
+154 YIIII
-159 ASFVNDTYFS
+159 ASFVNDTYYS

-182 IYDDQSAI
+182 IYDDRSAI

-199 NALPKILASIILTAI
+199 NVLPKILASIILTAI
-214 AVYIYNKIYKKI
+214 AVFIYNKIYKKI
-226 ENISKSVSI
+226 ENINKTISI
-235 KQAVPLGILLLYVL
+235 KQAVPLGILIIYLL

-337 LSNGKSN
+337 LNKGKSN

-367 AGMGNDLMEL
+367 AGMGSDLMEL
-377 AESENGLKVP
+377 AYSENGLKVP

-410 YFPVSE
+410 YFPISE

-445 SSAWRKIGTYTAAQG
+445 SSAWRKIGTYTVSQG
-460 FNKSYGMENIHN
+460 FNKSYGMENTHN

-538 KEKRFQGITPEI
+538 KEKRYQGITPEI

-561 ADFIKETYAKYPDSI
+561 ADFIKKMYAKYPDSI
-576 FFVTGDHFDRS
+576 FFITGDHFDRS
-587 YPNPNRRIFTSTSI
+587 YPNPNRTIFTSTSV

-611 AYKLKYSAGSHK
+611 EYKLKYTAGSHK
-623 DIVPTIVDMTAPK
+623 DIVPTIVNMTAPK

-648 TDNKNEKTDKERIA
+648 TDNKNEQTDKERIA
-662 VGAQSIANGRYI
+662 IGAQSIANGRFIY
-674 FNGADI
+674 NGGG
-680 EYFENE
+680 
-686 EKNENDLNTAKIFW
+686 LNILTM
-700 DKKKAGEALSW
+700 KKK
-711 YIVNKGYNIPK
+711 IKMI

>member
-1 MSCETYIHQTLNIL
+1 MN
-15 LYYTTI
+15 
-21 CKKKTK
+21 
-27 KYNSCYI
+27 
-34 YKILYNICL
+34 
-43 INFMRENNMGNKI
+43 NKI
-56 LKTYIQIITFLI
+56 LKTYIHIITFLA
-68 YLLVIFGLCR
+68 YLLIIFGLCR

-92 NGADSSASLPFL
+92 TGADGSASLPFL

-119 LAAPAAF
+119 IAAPAAF
-126 IFAVLYIA
+126 IFAALYII
-134 FSFIKKAQKP
+134 FSFIKKVQKP
-144 VIIVFTSIIS
+144 VIIIFTFIIS
-154 YIVII
+154 YIIII
-159 ASFVNDTYFS
+159 ASFVNDTYYS

-214 AVYIYNKIYKKI
+214 AVFIYNKIYKKI
-226 ENISKSVSI
+226 ENINKTISI
-235 KQAVPLGILLLYVL
+235 KQAVPLGILIIYLL

-316 IYFGDKYT
+316 IYFDDKYT

-337 LSNGKSN
+337 LNKGKSN

-377 AESENGLKVP
+377 AYSENGLKVP

-410 YFPVSE
+410 YFPISE

-445 SSAWRKIGTYTAAQG
+445 CCCCLYALRDYLQ
-460 FNKSYGMENIHN
+460 
-472 KQKST
+472 
-477 WGIYDNEGF
+477 
-486 DFILESID
+486 
-494 KNHNKPTFNMILS
+494 
-507 ASNHPPYDIDTKKY
+507 
-521 YNIDTEKI
+521 
-529 RNFLDTNYP
+529 
-538 KEKRFQGITPEI
+538 
-550 LTVTEYSIKSV
+550 TV
-561 ADFIKETYAKYPDSI
+561 
-576 FFVTGDHFDRS
+576 
-587 YPNPNRRIFTSTSI
+587 
-601 PLIIYGSGVS
+601 
-611 AYKLKYSAGSHK
+611 
-623 DIVPTIVDMTAPK
+623 
-636 GYKFHSFGQSLV
+636 
-648 TDNKNEKTDKERIA
+648 
-662 VGAQSIANGRYI
+662 
-674 FNGADI
+674 
-680 EYFENE
+680 
-686 EKNENDLNTAKIFW
+686 
-700 DKKKAGEALSW
+700 
-711 YIVNKGYNIPK
+711 

>member
-43 INFMRENNMGNKI
+43 INFVRENNMGNKI
-56 LKTYIQIITFLI
+56 LKIYIQIITFLI

-199 NALPKILASIILTAI
+199 NALPKILASIILTAV

-304 YAGGKTIQQVMQ
+304 YSGGKTIQQVMQ
-316 IYFGDKYT
+316 IYFGDRYT

-377 AESENGLKVP
+377 ADSENGLKVP

-538 KEKRFQGITPEI
+538 KDKRFPGITPEI

-587 YPNPNRRIFTSTSI
+587 YPNPNRKIFTSTSI

-611 AYKLKYSAGSHK
+611 EYKLKYSAGSHK
-623 DIVPTIVDMTAPK
+623 DIVPTIVDMTAHK
-636 GYKFHSFGQSLV
+636 GFKFHSFGQSLV

-662 VGAQSIANGRYI
+662 VGAQSIANGRYC
-674 FNGADI
+674 FNGSL
-680 EYFENE
+680 EYFDGE
-686 EKNENDLNTAKIFW
+686 EKNENDLNTAKLFW

>member
-1 MSCETYIHQTLNIL
+1 
-15 LYYTTI
+15 
-21 CKKKTK
+21 
-27 KYNSCYI
+27 
-34 YKILYNICL
+34 
-43 INFMRENNMGNKI
+43 MGNKI
-56 LKTYIQIITFLI
+56 LKTYIQITTFLI
-68 YLLVIFGLCR
+68 YLLIIFGLCR

-92 NGADSSASLPFL
+92 TGAYGSASLPFL

-190 FHTAVNSDY
+190 FHTALNSDY
-199 NALPKILASIILTAI
+199 NALPKILASVILTAV
-214 AVYIYNKIYKKI
+214 AVFIYNKIYKKI
-226 ENISKSVSI
+226 ENINKSVSI

-273 AFLKKAAPG
+273 NFLKKAAPG

-316 IYFGDKYT
+316 IYFGDKYI

-337 LSNGKSN
+337 VNNGKSN

-352 MESLSDYHLSEEFKQ
+352 MESLSDYHLSEEFIN
-367 AGMGNDLMEL
+367 GVGIGSEL
-377 AESENGLKVP
+377 IALANSKDGLKVP

-445 SSAWRKIGTYTAAQG
+445 SSAWRKIGTYTVSQG

-477 WGIYDNEGF
+477 WGIYDSEGF
-486 DFILESID
+486 NFILENLD

-529 RNFLDTNYP
+529 RIFLDTNYP

-561 ADFIKETYAKYPDSI
+561 ADFIKKTYAKYPDSI

-587 YPNPNRRIFTSTSI
+587 YPDTNRKIFTSTSI

-611 AYKLKYSAGSHK
+611 EYKLKYTAGSHK
-623 DIVPTIVDMTAPK
+623 DIVPTIAAITAHK

-648 TDNKNEKTDKERIA
+648 TDNKNEKVDNERIA
-662 VGAQSIANGRYI
+662 IGAQSIANGRYI

-680 EYFENE
+680 EYFESE
-686 EKNENDLNTAKIFW
+686 EKNENDINTASIFW
-700 DKKKAGEALSW
+700 DKKKAGEAISW

>member
-1 MSCETYIHQTLNIL
+1 MSCETYIHQTLSIL

-43 INFMRENNMGNKI
+43 INFIRENDMGNKI
-56 LKTYIQIITFLI
+56 LKIYIQIITFLI

-199 NALPKILASIILTAI
+199 NALPKILASIILTAV

-273 AFLKKAAPG
+273 AFLKKATPG

-316 IYFGDKYT
+316 IYFGDRYT

-377 AESENGLKVP
+377 ADSENGLKVP

-529 RNFLDTNYP
+529 KNFLDTNYP
-538 KEKRFQGITPEI
+538 KDKRFPGITPEI

-587 YPNPNRRIFTSTSI
+587 YPNPNRKIFTSTSI

-611 AYKLKYSAGSHK
+611 EYKLKYSAGSHK
-623 DIVPTIVDMTAPK
+623 DIVPTIVDMTAHK
-636 GYKFHSFGQSLV
+636 GFKFHSFGQSLV

-662 VGAQSIANGRYI
+662 VGAQSIANGRYC
-674 FNGADI
+674 FNGSL
-680 EYFENE
+680 EYFDGE
-686 EKNENDLNTAKIFW
+686 EKNENDLNTAKLFW

>member
-1 MSCETYIHQTLNIL
+1 
-15 LYYTTI
+15 
-21 CKKKTK
+21 
-27 KYNSCYI
+27 
-34 YKILYNICL
+34 
-43 INFMRENNMGNKI
+43 MGNKI
-56 LKTYIQIITFLI
+56 LKTYIQITTFLI
-68 YLLVIFGLCR
+68 YLLIIFGLCR

-92 NGADSSASLPFL
+92 TGAYGSASLPFL

-190 FHTAVNSDY
+190 FHTALNSDY
-199 NALPKILASIILTAI
+199 NALPKITASVILTAV
-214 AVYIYNKIYKKI
+214 AVFIYNKIYKKI
-226 ENISKSVSI
+226 ENINKSVSI

-273 AFLKKAAPG
+273 NFLKKAAPG

-316 IYFGDKYT
+316 IYFGDKYI

-337 LSNGKSN
+337 LYNGKSN

-352 MESLSDYHLSEEFKQ
+352 MESLSDYHLSEEFIN
-367 AGMGNDLMEL
+367 GGGIGSEL
-377 AESENGLKVP
+377 IALANSKDGLKVP

-445 SSAWRKIGTYTAAQG
+445 SSAWRKIGTYTVSQG
-460 FNKSYGMENIHN
+460 FNKSYSMENIHN

-477 WGIYDNEGF
+477 WGIYDSEGF
-486 DFILESID
+486 NFILENLD

-529 RNFLDTNYP
+529 RIFLDTNYP

-561 ADFIKETYAKYPDSI
+561 ADFINETYAKYPDSI

-587 YPNPNRRIFTSTSI
+587 YPDTNRKIFTSTSI

-611 AYKLKYSAGSHK
+611 EYKLKYTAGSHK
-623 DIVPTIVDMTAPK
+623 DIVPTIAAITAHK

-648 TDNKNEKTDKERIA
+648 TDNKNEKADNERIA
-662 VGAQSIANGRYI
+662 IGAQSIANGRYI

-680 EYFENE
+680 EYFESE
-686 EKNENDLNTAKIFW
+686 EKNENDINTASIFW
-700 DKKKAGEALSW
+700 DKKKAGEAISW

>member
-1 MSCETYIHQTLNIL
+1 
-15 LYYTTI
+15 
-21 CKKKTK
+21 
-27 KYNSCYI
+27 
-34 YKILYNICL
+34 
-43 INFMRENNMGNKI
+43 MGNKI
-56 LKTYIQIITFLI
+56 LKTYFQIITFLV
-68 YLLVIFGLCR
+68 YLLIIFGLCR
-78 IGFIINSGILNSAI
+78 IGFIINSGIFNSAI
-92 NGADSSASLPFL
+92 TGTEGSNILPFL
-104 DIMQTLF
+104 DILQTIF

-119 LAAPAAF
+119 FAAPAAF

-134 FSFIKKAQKP
+134 LSFVKKAQKP
-144 VIIVFTSIIS
+144 VILIFTALIS
-154 YIVII
+154 YIVIV
-159 ASFVNDTYFS
+159 ASFINDTYYT

-182 IYDDQSAI
+182 IYDDQTAI
-190 FHTAVNSDY
+190 FQTAVNSDY
-199 NALPKILASIILTAI
+199 NALPKIAASIILTAI
-214 AVYIYNKIYKKI
+214 AVFIYNKIYIKI
-226 ENISKSVSI
+226 EKTNKTISI
-235 KQAVPLGILLLYVL
+235 KKAVPLGMVLLYVL

-255 TFNLQGGDLSYIV
+255 TLNLQGGDLSYIV

-273 AFLKKAAPG
+273 NFLKKATPG

-289 VYRAY
+289 VFRAY
-294 KDIKGESFEK
+294 RDIKGESFEK

-324 NQDNISSLMEQEV
+324 NQDNISSVMEQEV
-337 LSNGKSN
+337 LNNGKSK

-377 AESENGLKVP
+377 ANSENGLKVP

-425 SSTGKIFKD
+425 SATGKIFKD
-434 LGYDTNFYYFG
+434 LGFETNFYYFG
-445 SSAWRKIGTYTAAQG
+445 SSAWRKIGTYTVSQG

-486 DFILESID
+486 DFVLNSID
-494 KNHNKPTFNMILS
+494 KNNDKPTFNMILS

-529 RNFLDTNYP
+529 KNFLDNNYP
-538 KEKRFQGITPEI
+538 KEKRYQGITPEI

-561 ADFIKETYAKYPDSI
+561 ADFIKEIYAKYPDSI

-587 YPNPNRRIFTSTSI
+587 YPNPNRKIFTSTSI
-601 PLIIYGSGVS
+601 PFIIYGSGVS
-611 AYKLKYSAGSHK
+611 EYKLKYTAGSHK
-623 DIVPTIVDMTAPK
+623 DIVPTIVEMTAHK
-636 GYKFHSFGQSLV
+636 GFKLHSFGQSLV
-648 TDNKNEKTDKERIA
+648 TDDKNAQTDKERIA
-662 VGAQSIANGRYI
+662 IGAQSLANGRYA
-674 FNGADI
+674 FNGVL
-680 EYFENE
+680 EYFDGENQ
-686 EKNENDLNTAKIFW
+686 NENDINTANLFW
-700 DKKKAGEALSW
+700 EKKKAGEALSW
-711 YIVNKGYNIPK
+711 YIVNKGYNISK

>member
-43 INFMRENNMGNKI
+43 INFIRENDMGNKI
-56 LKTYIQIITFLI
+56 LKIYIQIITFLI

-199 NALPKILASIILTAI
+199 NALPKILASIILTAV

-273 AFLKKAAPG
+273 AFLKKATPG

-316 IYFGDKYT
+316 IYFGDRYT

-377 AESENGLKVP
+377 ADSENGLKVP

-538 KEKRFQGITPEI
+538 KEKRFPGITPEI

-587 YPNPNRRIFTSTSI
+587 YPNPNRKIFTSTSI

-611 AYKLKYSAGSHK
+611 EYKLKYSAGSHK
-623 DIVPTIVDMTAPK
+623 DIVPTIVDMTAHK
-636 GYKFHSFGQSLV
+636 GFKFHSFGQSLV

-662 VGAQSIANGRYI
+662 VGAQSIANGRYC
-674 FNGADI
+674 FNGSL
-680 EYFENE
+680 EYFDGE
-686 EKNENDLNTAKIFW
+686 EKNENDLNTAKLFW

>member
-43 INFMRENNMGNKI
+43 INFIRENDMGNKI
-56 LKTYIQIITFLI
+56 LKIYIQIITFLI

-199 NALPKILASIILTAI
+199 NALPKILASIILTAV

-316 IYFGDKYT
+316 IYFGDRYT

-352 MESLSDYHLSEEFKQ
+352 MESLSDYHVSEEFKQ

-377 AESENGLKVP
+377 ADSENGLKVP

-538 KEKRFQGITPEI
+538 KDKRFPGITPEI

-587 YPNPNRRIFTSTSI
+587 YPNPNRKIFTSTSI

-611 AYKLKYSAGSHK
+611 EYKLKYSAGSHK
-623 DIVPTIVDMTAPK
+623 DIVPTIVNMTAHK
-636 GYKFHSFGQSLV
+636 GFKFHSFGQSLV

-662 VGAQSIANGRYI
+662 VGAQSIANGRYC
-674 FNGADI
+674 FNGSL
-680 EYFENE
+680 EYFDGE
-686 EKNENDLNTAKIFW
+686 EKNENDLNTAKLFW

>member
-1 MSCETYIHQTLNIL
+1 
-15 LYYTTI
+15 
-21 CKKKTK
+21 
-27 KYNSCYI
+27 
-34 YKILYNICL
+34 
-43 INFMRENNMGNKI
+43 MGNKI
-56 LKTYIQIITFLI
+56 LKTYIQITTFLI
-68 YLLVIFGLCR
+68 YLLIIFGLCR

-92 NGADSSASLPFL
+92 TGAYGSASLPFL

-134 FSFIKKAQKP
+134 FSFIKKAHKP

-199 NALPKILASIILTAI
+199 NALPKITASVILTAV
-214 AVYIYNKIYKKI
+214 AVFIYNKIYKKI
-226 ENISKSVSI
+226 ENINKSVSI

-273 AFLKKAAPG
+273 NFLKKAAPG

-324 NQDNISSLMEQEV
+324 NQDNISSLLEQEV
-337 LSNGKSN
+337 LYNGKSN
-344 AKHIFLII
+344 AKQIFLII
-352 MESLSDYHLSEEFKQ
+352 MESLSDYHLSEEFIN
-367 AGMGNDLMEL
+367 GGGIGSEL
-377 AESENGLKVP
+377 IALANSKDGLKVP

-445 SSAWRKIGTYTAAQG
+445 SSAWRKIGTYTISQG

-477 WGIYDNEGF
+477 WGIYDSEGF
-486 DFILESID
+486 NFILENLD
-494 KNHNKPTFNMILS
+494 KNHNKPTFNMVLS
-507 ASNHPPYDIDTKKY
+507 ASNHPPYDIDSKKY

-529 RNFLDTNYP
+529 RIFLDTNYP

-561 ADFIKETYAKYPDSI
+561 ADFIKKTYAKYPDSI
-576 FFVTGDHFDRS
+576 FFITGDHFDRS
-587 YPNPNRRIFTSTSI
+587 YPNPNRKIFTSTSI

-611 AYKLKYSAGSHK
+611 EYKLKYTAGSHK
-623 DIVPTIVDMTAPK
+623 DIVPTIAAITAHK

-648 TDNKNEKTDKERIA
+648 TDNKNEKADNERIA
-662 VGAQSIANGRYI
+662 IGAQSIANGRYI

-680 EYFENE
+680 EYFESE
-686 EKNENDLNTAKIFW
+686 EKNENDINTASIFW
-700 DKKKAGEALSW
+700 DKKKAGEAISW

>member
-1 MSCETYIHQTLNIL
+1 MN
-15 LYYTTI
+15 
-21 CKKKTK
+21 
-27 KYNSCYI
+27 
-34 YKILYNICL
+34 
-43 INFMRENNMGNKI
+43 NKI
-56 LKTYIQIITFLI
+56 LKTYIHIITFLA
-68 YLLVIFGLCR
+68 YLLIIFGLCR

-92 NGADSSASLPFL
+92 TGVDGSASLPFL

-119 LAAPAAF
+119 IAAPAAF
-126 IFAVLYIA
+126 IFAALYII

-144 VIIVFTSIIS
+144 VIIIFTSIIS
-154 YIVII
+154 YIIII
-159 ASFVNDTYFS
+159 ASFVNDTYYS

-182 IYDDQSAI
+182 IYDDRSAI

-214 AVYIYNKIYKKI
+214 AVFIYNKIYKKI
-226 ENISKSVSI
+226 ENINKTISI
-235 KQAVPLGILLLYVL
+235 KQAVPLGILIIYLL
-249 ILTTSS
+249 ILATSS

-337 LSNGKSN
+337 LNKGKSN

-377 AESENGLKVP
+377 AYSENGLKVP

-410 YFPVSE
+410 YFPISE

-445 SSAWRKIGTYTAAQG
+445 SSAWRKIGTYTVSQG

-538 KEKRFQGITPEI
+538 KEKRYQGITPEI

-561 ADFIKETYAKYPDSI
+561 ADFVKKTYAKYPDSL
-576 FFVTGDHFDRS
+576 FFITGDHFDRS
-587 YPNPNRRIFTSTSI
+587 YPNPNRKIYTSTSI

-611 AYKLKYSAGSHK
+611 EYKLKYTAGSHK
-623 DIVPTIVDMTAPK
+623 DIVPTVVDMTAPK

-662 VGAQSIANGRYI
+662 LGAQSIANGRYC
-674 FNGADI
+674 FNGSL
-680 EYFENE
+680 EYFDGE
-686 EKNENDLNTAKIFW
+686 EKYENDINTANLFW